1 MLNSITQQKVKS
13 YLGNV
18 EKYSPHIY
26 TYASSVSIG
35 KMIGLLHL
43 PPELLDMILQNAAF
57 RELVA
62 WSYTNEYFA
71 VLCLRHWK
79 TTKPGKEDIC
89 WAARRGNL
97 KVLRKAVQM
106 MKPIDPRR
114 LRITQH
120 APFGLYPHGSG
131 PLYNA
136 IYCYEASAGAV
147 IRCLNR
153 ARFDFELD
161 DFAGEGTWFR
171 VACDRQNYRVALA
184 MLEALLEPPE
194 NLLVHCVE
202 KVTGKGA
209 GGHVPDHL
217 VNEYEAIQE
226 RLVAY
231 LVKDG
236 HRLQDVNDR
245 PKELESKT
253 ALMLAVC
260 HGAPSMVALLLELG
274 ADPNVRA
281 GHDDPHGTTAL
292 MHAIRT
298 RNQAAVKLL
307 IDAGADIHQQTDGAC
322 AAHQLLAPRAVVDAC
337 SGEIWTG
344 LLKAGASVDE
354 FLWLSSHRATTRYT
368 VLEQA
373 VHEAFWGNSR
383 PLDLIRDHARG
394 VDPLVLDRAYGFL
407 MDTLRWRS
415 CAMAD
420 VRAALR
426 RTA

>member
-1 MLNSITQQKVKS
+1 
-13 YLGNV
+13 
-18 EKYSPHIY
+18 
-26 TYASSVSIG
+26 
-35 KMIGLLHL
+35 MIGLLHL
-43 PPELLDMILQNAAF
+43 PPELHDMILQHASF

-62 WSYTNEYFA
+62 LSYTSEYFA
-71 VLCLRHWK
+71 VLCRRHWK
-79 TTKPGKEDIC
+79 TTKPSKEDVC

-97 KVLRKAVQM
+97 KVLRKASEM
-106 MKPIDPRR
+106 LEPIR
-114 LRITQH
+114 LAKSRYP
-120 APFGLYPHGSG
+120 PFRAFDLWPNGSG

-136 IYCYEASAGAV
+136 IYCYDVAASEV
-147 IRCLNR
+147 VRCLTLAN
-153 ARFDFELD
+153 FDFELD
-161 DFAGEGTWFR
+161 YMGDGNWFR

-184 MLEALLEPPE
+184 LLQDRREPPE
-194 NLLVHCVE
+194 NLLVHCV
-202 KVTGKGA
+202 KRVTGKRA
-209 GGHVPDHL
+209 GGRVPDHL
-217 VNEYEAIQE
+217 VGEYEEIQE
-226 RLVAY
+226 RLVTY

-245 PKELESKT
+245 PKELKAET
-253 ALMLAVC
+253 ALMRAVC
-260 HGAPSMVALLLELG
+260 LGAPSMVALLLRLG

-307 IDAGADIHQQTDGAC
+307 LDAGADIRQQTDGAR
-322 AAHQLLAPRAVVDAC
+322 AAYQLLAPRAVVDAC

-354 FLWLSSHRATTRYT
+354 PLWLGSRRAAAATTRYT

-373 VHEAFWGNSR
+373 VHEAFCGNSR

-394 VDPLVLDRAYGFL
+394 VDPLVVDRAYGFL
-407 MDTLRWRS
+407 TDTLRRRG

-426 RTA
+426 REAEPRAKRVRFNLDCVER